1 MKSFNDSL
9 TGKYLRIALPAALE
23 GIFMTF
29 LAAADL
35 IMVGVLGAKAIAAVS
50 IFLPLR
56 LVLLTVSRSLASAVT
71 ILTANKFGSGQ
82 YSTIKVLLRQSFTVS
97 SILLVVLHLLF
108 YGFFE
113 KLVVLMGAQ
122 RDYLELALGHD
133 AVYLHAGGSE
143 DAYGNIAV
151 AAVLLNSL
159 SLLLQGTLL
168 GVGLTSAIMKSD
180 IVGNVVNIVCN
191 YFLITGFGSFA
202 GWGVRGAAISTII
215 GSLCTLGITVWI
227 MKHEG
232 FFSDGLLQLPDKV
245 FWRKF
250 MPVFG
255 GVFSELGAE
264 RIGMLA
270 YGWMTA
276 RLGTLPYAVHSICY
290 NICDFSYDFIFGF
303 GKANMVLA
311 GQMRG
316 AADYATWKRCRSI
329 GFKWGLG
336 LSVASFIILYA
347 ARVPIFSVY
356 SQDAQALALSETVM
370 FWVAAVCI
378 PQGHTII
385 TAGILRGSGQTTAV
399 AVYSFVLITVLRPLM
414 TAFFIYY
421 CKLGIVGAWVPMF
434 LDQSLRSLC
443 FTWKVMRIRGLKD
456 LIK

>member
-1 MKSFNDSL
+1 
-9 TGKYLRIALPAALE
+9 
-23 GIFMTF
+23 
-29 LAAADL
+29 
-35 IMVGVLGAKAIAAVS
+35 
-50 IFLPLR
+50 
-56 LVLLTVSRSLASAVT
+56 
-71 ILTANKFGSGQ
+71 
-82 YSTIKVLLRQSFTVS
+82 
-97 SILLVVLHLLF
+97 
-108 YGFFE
+108 
-113 KLVVLMGAQ
+113 MGAQ
-122 RDYLELALGHD
+122 SDYLELAL
-133 AVYLHAGGSE
+133 
-143 DAYGNIAV
+143 AYGNIAV

-168 GVGLTSAIMKSD
+168 GVGRTSAIMKSN

-232 FFSDGLLQLPDKV
+232 FFSDGLLQLPDKI
-245 FWRKF
+245 FWREF

-316 AADYATWKRCRSI
+316 AADYVKWKRCRSI

-356 SQDAQALALSETVM
+356 SQDTQALALSETVM

>member
-1 MKSFNDSL
+1 
-9 TGKYLRIALPAALE
+9 
-23 GIFMTF
+23 
-29 LAAADL
+29 
-35 IMVGVLGAKAIAAVS
+35 
-50 IFLPLR
+50 
-56 LVLLTVSRSLASAVT
+56 
-71 ILTANKFGSGQ
+71 
-82 YSTIKVLLRQSFTVS
+82 
-97 SILLVVLHLLF
+97 
-108 YGFFE
+108 
-113 KLVVLMGAQ
+113 
-122 RDYLELALGHD
+122 
-133 AVYLHAGGSE
+133 
-143 DAYGNIAV
+143 
-151 AAVLLNSL
+151 
-159 SLLLQGTLL
+159 
-168 GVGLTSAIMKSD
+168 
-180 IVGNVVNIVCN
+180 
-191 YFLITGFGSFA
+191 
-202 GWGVRGAAISTII
+202 
-215 GSLCTLGITVWI
+215 
-227 MKHEG
+227 
-232 FFSDGLLQLPDKV
+232 
-245 FWRKF
+245 
-250 MPVFG
+250 
-255 GVFSELGAE
+255 
-264 RIGMLA
+264 
-270 YGWMTA
+270 MTA

-316 AADYATWKRCRSI
+316 AADYANWKRCRSI
-329 GFKWGLG
+329 GFKCGLG
-336 LSVASFIILYA
+336 LSVASFIILYV

>member
-82 YSTIKVLLRQSFTVS
+82 YSAIKVLLRQSFTVS
-97 SILLVVLHLLF
+97 GVLLIVLHLLF

-122 RDYLELALGHD
+122 SDYLELAL
-133 AVYLHAGGSE
+133 
-143 DAYGNIAV
+143 AYGNIAV

-168 GVGLTSAIMKSD
+168 GVGRTSAIMKSN

-191 YFLITGFGSFA
+191 YFLITGFGSFV

-227 MKHEG
+227 MKQEG
-232 FFSDGLLQLPDKV
+232 FFSDGLLQLPDKI
-245 FWRKF
+245 FWREF

-378 PQGHTII
+378 PQVHTII